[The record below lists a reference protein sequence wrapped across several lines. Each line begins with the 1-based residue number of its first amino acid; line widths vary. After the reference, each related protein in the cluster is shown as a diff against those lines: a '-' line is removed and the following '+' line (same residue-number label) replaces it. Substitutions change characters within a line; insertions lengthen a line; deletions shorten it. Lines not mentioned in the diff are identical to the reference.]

1 MNHYYC
7 DVSVYNRTSADLLLV
22 DSSASQGEYD
32 SGSPPNT
39 ITAGGNALIVLK
51 DKLGF
56 EGSAG
61 KCSYEV
67 YLPSDLDN
75 SVSFE
80 LDYGDPT
87 GWSNNWC
94 GVKTN
99 SDKLICNLHP
109 YNTSGHPLT
118 AVVENIDKSTTVF
131 ATMDIPEALHS
142 PAPVEDQPA
151 EALSVDQSIGTSA
164 QSDNILEIPPD
175 FKNVPVTAM
184 FKIGF
189 HSSIDPLKATWEKF
203 PPVHETIAIAAF
215 VQSHKHFPRGTTYAN
230 LNDEQWEYMR
240 GVVWNDDPQCL
251 LFDDEQSTNHQFSK
265 GLAYSATFEGGNGEG
280 NMTRRS
286 HFHDLQFLHA
296 MAPSKGATAQ
306 STKDQLMLWL
316 KTMYKLACGNQ
327 GVQASDSLSSVFG
340 DQYFNTNTEP
350 NGGQSIQEL
359 VLAPST
365 HFTKLDIQKRALG
378 VCLHIIQDSYAVGHT
393 KRKVLN
399 PEDSDTAAASGFLA
413 FKAGT
418 YGRFGEIETFHT
430 YSGQD
435 DTRRGHYDEIPGGLA
450 NLPKANNI
458 DSFNTI
464 IGARDAVDKS
474 KTLINFWAA
483 NTIWENGVEQFLSDD
498 VFKLDPNATVGDT
511 SVDT

>member
-1 MNHYYC
+1 
-7 DVSVYNRTSADLLLV
+7 
-22 DSSASQGEYD
+22 
-32 SGSPPNT
+32 
-39 ITAGGNALIVLK
+39 
-51 DKLGF
+51 
-56 EGSAG
+56 
-61 KCSYEV
+61 
-67 YLPSDLDN
+67 
-75 SVSFE
+75 
-80 LDYGDPT
+80 
-87 GWSNNWC
+87 
-94 GVKTN
+94 
-99 SDKLICNLHP
+99 
-109 YNTSGHPLT
+109 
-118 AVVENIDKSTTVF
+118 
-131 ATMDIPEALHS
+131 
-142 PAPVEDQPA
+142 
-151 EALSVDQSIGTSA
+151 
-164 QSDNILEIPPD
+164 
-175 FKNVPVTAM
+175 M

-189 HSSIDPLKATWEKF
+189 HDPLKLTWEKF

-215 VQSHKHFPRGTTYAN
+215 VQSRKRFPRGTTYTN

-251 LFDDEQSTNHQFSK
+251 LFDDEKSTNHQFSS
-265 GLAYSATFEGGNGEG
+265 GATYAATFEGTHGED

-316 KTMYKLACGNQ
+316 KIMYKLACGNQ
-327 GVQASDSLSSVFG
+327 GVQASDSLSSMFG
-340 DQYFNTNTEP
+340 DQTFNANTKP
-350 NGGQSIQEL
+350 NGHQSIQEL
-359 VLAPST
+359 ILAPST
-365 HFTKLDIQKRALG
+365 QFTKLDIQKRALG

-399 PEDSDTAAASGFLA
+399 PEDRDTAVASGRCYPKPTPRCDLLTNTSGFLA

-435 DTRRGHYDEIPGGLA
+435 DERHGHYDEIPGGLK

-458 DSFNTI
+458 DSFNII
-464 IGARDAVDKS
+464 IGARDAIDKS

-483 NTIWENGVEQFLSDD
+483 NTAWENGVEQFLSDE